1 MHRRATVLALL
12 ALGTVPR
19 TAGAQPAARLARV
32 GLLSI
37 SADATQFPEKQ
48 TLAAL
53 RSLGWLEGKNLLI
66 EHRYARGDPDLLARQ
81 AAELVRLKVDVILT
95 FGGGVSIARQATQ
108 TIAIVFG
115 SSQDPVR
122 TGFVASLARPGANMT
137 GATYLTDELSAKRLE
152 LIKEMV
158 PGISRVAVL
167 WEPAHIDNEFKGMQA
182 ASSGLGI
189 QLQSVEV
196 PRPVRSD
203 EIEKAMQAIR
213 QGQAQTLVLAP
224 GGFTIANRK
233 RIIALATENR
243 IPVVSAWRIFADDG
257 ALLTYGPNLTE
268 IAYRIALYVD
278 RILKGAKPEDL
289 PVEGPTRFELILNMK
304 SAKALEISFPLTLLG
319 RADEVI
325 E

>member
-12 ALGTVPR
+12 ALGAASRIAV
-19 TAGAQPAARLARV
+19 AQPAARVARI

-48 TLAAL
+48 TLEAL
-53 RSLGWLEGKNLLI
+53 RELGWIEGKNLLI
-66 EHRYARGDPDLLARQ
+66 EQRFSRGDPALLARQ

-95 FGGGVSIARQATQ
+95 FGGGVNIARQATQ

-122 TGFVASLARPGANMT
+122 TGFVASLGRPGANLT

-152 LIKEMV
+152 LIKEML
-158 PGISRVAVL
+158 PGTSRVAVL

-182 ASSGLGI
+182 ASNALGI

-196 PRPVRSD
+196 PRPIRSD
-203 EIEKAMQAIR
+203 EIEQAMQAVR
-213 QGQAQTLVLAP
+213 QGQAQALVLAP

-233 RIIALATENR
+233 RIIAMASENR
-243 IPVVSAWRIFADDG
+243 IPVVSAWRIFSDDG
-257 ALLTYGPNLTE
+257 AMLTYGPNLPE
-268 IAYRIALYVD
+268 IAHRVASTVD
-278 RILKGAKPEDL
+278 RILKGARPEDL

-304 SAKALEISFPLTLLG
+304 TARALGVRIPQSLLI
-319 RADEVI
+319 RADEMI
-325 E
+325 D